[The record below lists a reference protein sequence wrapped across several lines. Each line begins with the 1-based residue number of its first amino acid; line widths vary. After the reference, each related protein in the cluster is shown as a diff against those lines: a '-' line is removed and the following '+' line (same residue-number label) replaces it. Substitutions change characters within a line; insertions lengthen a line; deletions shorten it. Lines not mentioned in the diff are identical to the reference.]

1 MELLHTFF
9 QKIPMAALFLS
20 VAAGY
25 WIGNF
30 KIGNF
35 SLGGMAGTLLV
46 AVIIGQIGVPVDPV
60 VKDMMFALFIYAT
73 GYVSGPQFFTSLN
86 RKTFSQLH
94 LALISA
100 ITVFVLIFA
109 VAKVMDLD
117 KGTAAGLLAG
127 ATTESASIGTAG
139 EALQRLGLGADK
151 IKELQGNIGVTYA
164 ITYLFGMLTVIFF
177 ASRVAP
183 RLMRTD
189 LKREAR
195 NLENTLGGTATKL
208 APGQYD
214 AFGALRARV
223 YQVTQND
230 AVGMTVA
237 DLEDRFSV
245 RVEQAA
251 YQEKRIDVT
260 PDLTLQNGFRLA
272 LQGKL
277 DQVGQ
282 AGKFVGKETANLSAL
297 GFINEERDVVVTRKD
312 LIGKTIAEARGMLDL
327 KHRFG
332 VYASRLKRLD
342 QEIPMYPQTELHSGD
357 VVRIVGE
364 AEDVAKAADL
374 IGYSLVPSKLV
385 DYVFLGLGV
394 LAGILIG
401 MITVSVAGVPI
412 GLGTGGGCL
421 ISGLVFGWL
430 RAKHPTFGNL
440 PGSTAQYLR
449 DFGLARIHRLG
460 RPGHRPP
467 GDCPDQTIWRDV
479 ARPRPLC
486 GSGSLPGD
494 GVLRPAGFKNES
506 DPHMRRHHRQFDVH
520 PGPERRDRCRRQQHA
535 RAGLHRQLCHI
546 QRTADLS
553 RTGDRVYSLKHVLII
568 DHRKESV

>member
-20 VAAGY
+20 VAVGY

-46 AVIIGQIGVPVDPV
+46 AVIIGQIGMPVDPV

-73 GYVSGPQFFTSLN
+73 GYVSGPQFFASLN
-86 RKTFSQLH
+86 RKTLSQLH

-100 ITVFVLIFA
+100 ITVFICIFVLA
-109 VAKVMDLD
+109 RVMDLD

-151 IKELQGNIGVTYA
+151 IKELQANIGVTYA

-183 RLMRTD
+183 RLMGTD

-195 NLENTLGGTATKL
+195 NLENTLGGTGTQL
-208 APGQYD
+208 APGQYE
-214 AFGALRARV
+214 AFGAIRARV
-223 YQVTQND
+223 YQVTHDD
-230 AVGMTVA
+230 AVGTTVA
-237 DLEDRFSV
+237 DLEARFTV

-260 PDLTLQNGFRLA
+260 PDLTLQTGFRLS

-277 DQVGQ
+277 DQVGR
-282 AGKFVGKETANLSAL
+282 AGKFVGKETANLSAM
-297 GFINEERDVVVTRKD
+297 GFINEERDVVVTRRD
-312 LIGKTIAEARGMLDL
+312 LIGKTIAEAREMLDL

-332 VYASRLKRLD
+332 VYASRLRRLD

-401 MITVSVAGVPI
+401 MITVSAAGVPI

-440 PGSTAQYLR
+440 PGATAQYLR
-449 DFGLARIHRLG
+449 DFGLAVFIASVGLATGPQAMAQIKQFGVTLPLIGICVALVPCLVMVFYGRFVLKMNPILICGAITGNLTCTPGLNGVIDAADSSTPVLG
-460 RPGHRPP
+460 Y
-467 GDCPDQTIWRDV
+467 TVSYAI
-479 ARPRPLC
+479 
-486 GSGSLPGD
+486 SN
-494 GVLRPAGFKNES
+494 VLLTFL
-506 DPHMRRHHRQFDVH
+506 
-520 PGPERRDRCRRQQHA
+520 GPV
-535 RAGLHRQLCHI
+535 I
-546 QRTADLS
+546 VFTA
-553 RTGDRVYSLKHVLII
+553 
-568 DHRKESV
+568 